1 MQLRKEFAGLAACLV
16 LASCTQG
23 GSTDA
28 RLPEKPPTSTPRP
41 APSPTSGR
49 DGAARDFAPRRVR
62 IRLETIAQGFD
73 APLVVT
79 NAGDGSGRL
88 FVAEQ
93 GGLIFELR
101 NGRAGAAPF
110 LDLSNLTEASGEQGL
125 LGLAFHPAYEDN
137 GRLFV
142 NYTDNSGDTV
152 IAEYRA
158 QTPHRAEPQSART
171 VLTFD
176 QPYANHNGGGLTFGP
191 DGYLYIATGDGGSAG
206 DPEGNGQALDTLL
219 GKLLRI
225 DVDRG
230 RKEGGYAVPADNPFL
245 DRSGAR
251 PEIWAYGLRNPW
263 RFSFD
268 RATGRVWIGDV
279 GQSNLEEINRAS
291 LRRAGGAN
299 FGWNIMEGRSCFA
312 TEGCRRAGL
321 EPPVTQY
328 NHEDGCSVT
337 GGYVYRGAAQPEL
350 TGGYFFGD
358 FCSGKVWALDS
369 TVDGFKRPTEL
380 LDTDH
385 AISSFGESEEGE
397 LFLTDLASGRIL
409 RVVAAR

>member
-1 MQLRKEFAGLAACLV
+1 MITSKRWAGLAACLV
-16 LASCTQG
+16 LAACTQDG
-23 GSTDA
+23 TTATGP
-28 RLPEKPPTSTPRP
+28 PENPPTSTPRP
-41 APSPTSGR
+41 TQSPTSPVPEPR
-49 DGAARDFAPRRVR
+49 TDFAPGRVR
-62 IRLETIAQGFD
+62 LRLETVAQGFES
-73 APLVVT
+73 PLVVT
-79 NAGDGSGRL
+79 NAVDGSGRL

-93 GGLIFELR
+93 GGRIFVLGTGDARGE
-101 NGRAGAAPF
+101 PF
-110 LDLSNLTEASGEQGL
+110 LDLSALTEASGEQGL
-125 LGLAFHPAYEDN
+125 LGLAFHPSFEEN

-142 NYTDNSGDTV
+142 NYTDTAGDTV

-158 QTPHRAEPQSART
+158 RQRHRADAESARI
-171 VLTFD
+171 LLSFD
-176 QPYANHNGGGLTFGP
+176 QPFPNHNGGGLAFGP

-206 DPEGNGQALDTLL
+206 DPQGNGQALDTLL

-225 DVDRG
+225 DVDSGG
-230 RKEGGYAVPADNPFL
+230 REGGYAVPADNPFL

-251 PEIWAYGLRNPW
+251 PEIWAHGLRNPW
-263 RFSFD
+263 RVSFD

-291 LRRAGGAN
+291 LRGARGAN
-299 FGWNIMEGRSCFA
+299 FGWNIMEGTSCFA
-312 TEGCRRAGL
+312 TEDCRRTGL

-328 NHEDGCSVT
+328 DHAHGCSVT
-337 GGYVYRGAAQPEL
+337 GGYVYRGDAQPEL
-350 TGGYFFGD
+350 TAGYFFGD

-397 LFLTDLASGRIL
+397 LFLTDL
-409 RVVAAR
+409 